1 MRPAIAISIGVLVL
15 TFCQARAADLSPKE
29 IAAAK
34 KIYTAKCAKCHK
46 FYDPAAYNQAE
57 WDEWMV
63 KMRKKSKLKSDQ
75 YALLSR
81 YLEILRGSEKM
92 PEK

>member
-1 MRPAIAISIGVLVL
+1 MRPVIAISIGLLVL
-15 TFCQARAADLSPKE
+15 AVFQARAEALSSQE

-34 KIYTAKCAKCHK
+34 KIYITKCAKCHK
-46 FYDPAAYNQAE
+46 FYDPAAYNQSE

-63 KMRKKSKLKSDQ
+63 KMGKKSKLKPNQ

-81 YLEILRGSEKM
+81 YLATLRGSDKM